1 MLGCVVQV
9 DTEENQVA
17 FNGAVAPQPE
27 MTHMRHD
34 MPMNL
39 NLVGSLPLGVH

>member
-1 MLGCVVQV
+1 M
-9 DTEENQVA
+9 DTEERQVA
-17 FNGAVAPQPE
+17 FNGAVAPQHK

-39 NLVGSLPLGVH
+39 NLVGFLPLSAH